1 MHALQMLDISKQF
14 GNVQALKGITFNV
27 APKQIHALCGENGAG
42 KSTLMKVLSGV
53 YAHGTYSGKI
63 IWNGTEA
70 RFKNLTQ
77 SENAG
82 IAIIAQEL
90 ALVPEMSIAENIFL
104 GREICKNGILQK
116 QKMLSDSNV
125 LLKSLGLN
133 VSAQTKVKDCGIGL
147 QQMIEIAKALSKN
160 ARLLILD
167 EPTAALTET
176 ESETLLQLLV
186 SLCKNGL
193 TAIIISHKLKEVLQV
208 ANQITILRDGETV
221 GTFEANQMDEA
232 QLIKH
237 MVGRQLSDLY
247 NKQNRIQGKLMLEVN
262 ELCTW
267 GATNK
272 KQIIISASLQVHS
285 HQIIGLAGLMG
296 AGRTELVEALFGAWK
311 GKVTGNVFIN
321 GFEGIPQSP
330 NDAIQKGL
338 VLVSE
343 DRKRYGLVLQ
353 QNISNNT
360 TLAALKLFCKNLLI
374 NHSQVKNA
382 TSKSVAELKIKVN
395 SIKQQVQN
403 LSGGNQQKVVLAK
416 WLLTKPAILIL
427 DEPTR
432 GIDIGAKA
440 EIYTLIQN
448 LASQGAAILMVSSEL
463 PELMGLC
470 DKIYVM
476 NKGKINGCFNSSVS
490 AETIMH
496 AATEI

>member
-1 MHALQMLDISKQF
+1 MF
-14 GNVQALKGITFNV
+14 
-27 APKQIHALCGENGAG
+27 
-42 KSTLMKVLSGV
+42 
-53 YAHGTYSGKI
+53 
-63 IWNGTEA
+63 
-70 RFKNLTQ
+70 
-77 SENAG
+77 
-82 IAIIAQEL
+82 
-90 ALVPEMSIAENIFL
+90 
-104 GREICKNGILQK
+104 
-116 QKMLSDSNV
+116 
-125 LLKSLGLN
+125 
-133 VSAQTKVKDCGIGL
+133 
-147 QQMIEIAKALSKN
+147 
-160 ARLLILD
+160 
-167 EPTAALTET
+167 
-176 ESETLLQLLV
+176 
-186 SLCKNGL
+186 
-193 TAIIISHKLKEVLQV
+193 
-208 ANQITILRDGETV
+208 
-221 GTFEANQMDEA
+221 
-232 QLIKH
+232 
-237 MVGRQLSDLY
+237 
-247 NKQNRIQGKLMLEVN
+247 
-262 ELCTW
+262 
-267 GATNK
+267 
-272 KQIIISASLQVHS
+272 
-285 HQIIGLAGLMG
+285 
-296 AGRTELVEALFGAWK
+296 
-311 GKVTGNVFIN
+311 FIN

-382 TSKSVAELKIKVN
+382 TSKSVAELKIKAN

>member
-247 NKQNRIQGKLMLEVN
+247 NKQNRKQGKLMLEVN

-272 KQIIISASLQVHS
+272 KKVIISASLQVHS

-311 GKVTGNVFIN
+311 GKVTGNVF
-321 GFEGIPQSP
+321 
-330 NDAIQKGL
+330 
-338 VLVSE
+338 
-343 DRKRYGLVLQ
+343 Y
-353 QNISNNT
+353 
-360 TLAALKLFCKNLLI
+360 
-374 NHSQVKNA
+374 
-382 TSKSVAELKIKVN
+382 
-395 SIKQQVQN
+395 
-403 LSGGNQQKVVLAK
+403 
-416 WLLTKPAILIL
+416 
-427 DEPTR
+427 
-432 GIDIGAKA
+432 
-440 EIYTLIQN
+440 
-448 LASQGAAILMVSSEL
+448 
-463 PELMGLC
+463 
-470 DKIYVM
+470 
-476 NKGKINGCFNSSVS
+476 
-490 AETIMH
+490 
-496 AATEI
+496 